1 MNPDLASR
9 LAIRSMIYLA
19 AEPIPFL
26 WPMRTFIYNN
36 PLHGLEG
43 LPFAEAVTRGS
54 NLFHARGYLS
64 RGTYQNYLAAGEIDT
79 DTLKS
84 QVHELLGERD
94 PVGALD
100 LECWTFTMFTQC
112 KPTLGL
118 APTLATPSDVRA
130 SLTGIEAEP
139 ATGFAAASTTALLTR
154 ELLED
159 CPIQEAI
166 DALFGTE
173 FSQEVDTLVIKNC
186 LQFFD
191 EGQATWTVPGREAGL
206 FRAWRELSL
215 HSLPVERHTREL
227 RGILSAME
235 HPEDVIA
242 TVLTQMEVPEE
253 HWIGYLTR
261 ELARTHGWSGFIR
274 WRSTA
279 KRYHWHKVFPGDLV
293 DLMALR
299 LALTQALLQSSKQ
312 SAYASRTALATAI
325 EQRPAEMYLRSE
337 LYRGTILP
345 QLAVTVEQALL
356 RNKPADVASVF
367 ATYTRAKRDSEAR
380 DVADLLSELAQ
391 RTGQHS
397 ELSVLGGDELDSLLK
412 TLAVCEQHEGMIWLR
427 AMEAKT
433 IQRVLNELSPVSAV
447 SRVTRPFAQALF
459 CIDTRSERIRRHLE
473 SVGDYQTFGIAGFF
487 GVPVS
492 FMGLGK
498 GTETDICP
506 VIVTPHN
513 LVLEIAEP
521 AELED
526 DTVLSVLGNSV
537 HQLKESVVTPFVTVE
552 AVGLLYG
559 LEMIGRT
566 FAPALH
572 DRWQRR
578 LQARRRRTHLLLDK
592 LDRVQADS
600 IVRAVQ
606 RGVIVRAIQQ
616 EFGLDPESVTDA
628 MIRELRE
635 SALGHGSDLV
645 ACRAGLSTVEEQDLH
660 AFIGR
665 LQTDYEI
672 NTSFARLQLERLG
685 RIGFTLD
692 EQVNYVGQALRS
704 IGLTENFS
712 RFVLLTGHG
721 SSSANNPYESALDC
735 GACGGNHG
743 LVSARVLAQ
752 MANKPQV
759 RRRLAEQGIEVP
771 DDTWFMPALHNTT
784 TDEIELIDLELIP
797 PTHAVYIDRLRQGLT
812 ASSRLCSQERIPT
825 LGLDFYR
832 SGDRAKAHSRA
843 RRNAMDWSQ
852 VRPEWGLAR
861 NAYFIIGTRDLTKG
875 ADLEGR
881 AFLHSY
887 DHRIDPHRRLLENIL
902 AGPLVVGQWINME
915 YYFSTVDNDRYG
927 SGSKVNHNVAGR
939 FGVMTGN
946 ISDLRSGLPL
956 QTVVKDG
963 VPYHEPTRLIAV
975 IEAPLEHARQAVDAV
990 KAVKQLVTN
999 GWIRLLIVDPTTQVA
1014 YLFEDGTWCRH
1025 SQLAIAG
1032 RSSQEEVVSH
1042 G

>member
-1 MNPDLASR
+1 MNADLASR
-9 LAIRSMIYLA
+9 LGIRSMIYLA

-26 WPMRTFIYNN
+26 WPMRTFIHSN

-43 LPFAEAVTRGS
+43 LPFAQAVTRGS

-64 RGTYQNYLAAGEIDT
+64 RSTYQNYLAAGEIDT
-79 DTLKS
+79 DMLRS
-84 QVHELLGERD
+84 RIHELLRERD
-94 PVGALD
+94 PVGRLD
-100 LECWTFTMFTQC
+100 LDRWTFTMFTQC
-112 KPTLGL
+112 KPMLGL
-118 APTLATPSDVRA
+118 VPTLATPSDVRTR
-130 SLTGIEAEP
+130 LTGIEADPE
-139 ATGFAAASTTALLTR
+139 TGSAAASIMALLTR
-154 ELLED
+154 ELLAD
-159 CPIQEAI
+159 CPVPEAI
-166 DALFGTE
+166 DAFFGTKMG
-173 FSQEVDTLVIKNC
+173 QELDTLVIKSC

-191 EGQATWTVPGREAGL
+191 EGQATWTMPGREVGF
-206 FRAWRELSL
+206 FRAWRELTL
-215 HSLPVERHTREL
+215 HSLPVERHAREL

-235 HPEDVIA
+235 HPDDVIA
-242 TVLTQMEVPEE
+242 TVMTQLGIPKE

-293 DLMALR
+293 DLMAIR

-312 SAYASRTALATAI
+312 STFASQTALATAI
-325 EQRPAEMYLRSE
+325 EQRPEEMYLRSE
-337 LYRGTILP
+337 LYRGRILP
-345 QLAVTVEQALL
+345 QLAVTVERALL
-356 RNKPADVASVF
+356 RNRSADIASVF
-367 ATYTRAKRDSEAR
+367 ATYTRAKRDVEAR
-380 DVADLLSELAQ
+380 GVADLLSELAQ
-391 RTGQHS
+391 RTDQHS
-397 ELSVLGGDELDSLLK
+397 ELSVLGGDELDSLLE
-412 TLAVCEQHEGMIWLR
+412 TLAVCEQHEGMTWLQ
-427 AMEAKT
+427 AMEANT
-433 IQRVLNELSPVSAV
+433 IQRVLNELRLVSSV
-447 SRVTRPFAQALF
+447 RRDERPFAQALF
-459 CIDTRSERIRRHLE
+459 CIDNRSERIRRHLE

-492 FMGLGK
+492 FMELGK

-513 LVLEIAEP
+513 LVLEIAE
-521 AELED
+521 AADLGD
-526 DTVLSVLGNSV
+526 DTVLSVLGNAV
-537 HQLKESVVTPFVTVE
+537 HQLKESVVTPYITVE

-566 FAPALH
+566 FAPASQH
-572 DRWQRR
+572 RWQRR
-578 LQARRRRTHLLLDK
+578 LRARRRRTHLLLDK
-592 LDRVQADS
+592 LDRVKADS

-616 EFGLDPESVTDA
+616 EFGLDPERVTDA

-635 SALGHGSDLV
+635 SALDHGSDLV
-645 ACRAGLSTVEEQDLH
+645 SCRAGLSTIGEQDLRE
-660 AFIGR
+660 FIGR

-672 NTSFARLQLERLG
+672 NTSSARLQLERLG

-752 MANKPQV
+752 MANKPRV
-759 RRRLAEQGIEVP
+759 RRRLAEQGIDVP

-784 TDEIELIDLELIP
+784 TDEIELVDLELIP
-797 PTHAVYIDRLRQGLT
+797 PAHAVYIDRLRQGLT
-812 ASSRLCSQERIPT
+812 ACSRLCSQERIQT

-832 SGDRAKAHSRA
+832 SSDRTKAHSRA
-843 RRNAMDWSQ
+843 RRNSMDWSQ

-861 NAYFIIGTRDLTKG
+861 NVYFVIGTRDLTKG
-875 ADLEGR
+875 SDLEGR

-915 YYFSTVDNDRYG
+915 HYFSTVDNEHYG

-939 FGVMTGN
+939 FAVMTGN

-963 VPYHEPTRLIAV
+963 MPYHEPIRMIVV
-975 IEAPLEHARQAVDAV
+975 IEAPYEHARQAIEAV
-990 KAVKQLVTN
+990 RVVKQLVTN
-999 GWIRLLIVDPTTQVA
+999 GWVRLLVVDPATQVA
-1014 YLFEDGTWCRH
+1014 HLFEDGAWRKH

-1032 RSSQEEVVSH
+1032 QSSQEE
-1042 G
+1042 